1 VLRCGRSRIP
11 GPQPPSRQKRSTRPG
26 LVQEDA
32 VTQIEGNGGSR
43 NPERSGTGQ
52 SVRRGL
58 PRLERSDIDGRQ
70 HVLEIGARG
79 KRRLLSAVGKTSER
93 RTSDVRGRMPTPEGT
108 VGARIMA
115 AIVVGSAEV
124 MSVIVVV
131 TVILIVMSRGRGL

>member
-1 VLRCGRSRIP
+1 LQQEQNP
-11 GPQPPSRQKRSTRPG
+11 GPAAAEPLEALDRRG

-32 VTQIEGNGGSR
+32 VTQIEGNGGPR

-52 SVRRGL
+52 SVRHGL
-58 PRLERSDIDGRQ
+58 PCWERNDVDGRQ

-79 KRRLLSAVGKTSER
+79 NRRLLSAVGEASER
-93 RTSDVRGRMPTPEGT
+93 RTSDVRGRMHTPEWA

-131 TVILIVMSRGRGL
+131 TVIVLSRGRGL